1 MQWIVEV
8 AENEITEHRLLK
20 KTFKSYEEFIIFT
33 IIWIRVYKHLY
44 ISLKNSEIEHN
55 LDKYIKDYYINPKNQ
70 FLGMT
75 INAITRES
83 EVPRSTVKR
92 IIENLIS
99 RNLLSRNKN
108 RLIIPTSR
116 VREVME
122 QYRIYMYESNKDLYK
137 LFNNIE
143 VENKYENFNKI

>member
-1 MQWIVEV
+1 
-8 AENEITEHRLLK
+8 
-20 KTFKSYEEFIIFT
+20 
-33 IIWIRVYKHLY
+33 
-44 ISLKNSEIEHN
+44 
-55 LDKYIKDYYINPKNQ
+55 
-70 FLGMT
+70 MT